1 MAPSFT
7 TSAKLRSSQKDV
19 LVGTS
24 FLTVDPNLVTFTAEA
39 WNPSTLI
46 ETNDVPFRTQSQHL
60 LSNFLDWASF
70 WSIGP
75 KTFPKLKI
83 FFPFSFKPTH
93 ATISIETSSSTSR
106 SSITMVKQLRS
117 ISPFTRADSA
127 NYSPWNTATT
137 QFIVSSLIAFF
148 ILPFFS
154 VFSLGCFL
162 ISSQQPSGGSFGIGA
177 NVSLLRFILL

>member
-75 KTFPKLKI
+75 KTFPSSK
-83 FFPFSFKPTH
+83 
-93 ATISIETSSSTSR
+93 SSSLSL
-106 SSITMVKQLRS
+106 SSQLTPQFLQRNHYQ
-117 ISPFTRADSA
+117 PPAHP
-127 NYSPWNTATT
+127 SPWLN
-137 QFIVSSLIAFF
+137 
-148 ILPFFS
+148 
-154 VFSLGCFL
+154 
-162 ISSQQPSGGSFGIGA
+162 
-177 NVSLLRFILL
+177 N